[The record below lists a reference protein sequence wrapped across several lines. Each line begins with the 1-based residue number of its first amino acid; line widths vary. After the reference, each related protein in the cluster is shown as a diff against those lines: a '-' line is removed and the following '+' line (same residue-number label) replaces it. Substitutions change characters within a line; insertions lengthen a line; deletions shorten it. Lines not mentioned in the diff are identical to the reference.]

1 MPSAQLDAM
10 AIPAAH
16 TDECGLLL
24 KTDGQVWILQNLT
37 MEE

>member
-1 MPSAQLDAM
+1 M

-24 KTDGQVWILQNLT
+24 QSDGQVWILQNLT
-37 MEE
+37 IEE